1 MRGYLKTTGW
11 VFKLQAETT
20 TVGTHRDCD
29 LCLQNGGVEEHHAI
43 IEWSKSEPCF
53 VLSDLNSAHGTY
65 VNDCRIHNAA
75 VRLTPGDELHFGY
88 GGSTY
93 QLAVESPSMLPCPP
107 MNNRTACQK
116 SLQLKEE
123 PPLAPSPSSPSS
135 QLPLLPG
142 NTSVPVA
149 WVWGGSSVTPHPP
162 SRARPASAGAKRTG
176 QSNPSE
182 QQGTTS
188 CRPGSWTG
196 HTGSGPPQRTGAMA
210 SQSSQTMQH
219 LLQEKEERLLRLGD
233 ENSRL
238 AVFESESQRKDRVI
252 AGLRDETS
260 ALRHQLTQSQQ
271 TDQEIKHRLL
281 SLERDINDKR
291 EQIERLKEQMV
302 ELQRGSSEV
311 FRHTVTERDLK
322 MSNLRG
328 QMERLKRESSTASGL
343 VRSLQRD
350 LSSREKQALKLA
362 SEVDRLRQDIRHKD
376 IQLGATATKFS
387 KIIKK
392 HQEELL
398 NHEHEVIT
406 LKKNNERLEVTLRDK
421 QRLLEHQTT
430 ERDSLKNRLEKK
442 IGEQASMLAESEA
455 ERHTQ
460 QEKSK
465 AELELVQAQIE
476 HLRDQLLMMLPTEPS
491 DSISHDALSDQ
502 QVLEQ
507 VAELLGERESLM
519 SKVEELEGQ
528 LKEVRTEQER
538 AAEDT
543 ERLKSRLETC
553 QEACSAN
560 ALEKSMTSLQEESV
574 SPALAWVQA
583 SVLSIMATQLPLLH
597 SATQALLEAGID
609 ASHPTEGVLSGIRTL
624 VNEHQGYKVELQ
636 RLKVDLEELQ
646 ERDAKSRELQE
657 ILSITRE
664 ELVQQRQQMTV
675 AQHEEEARQKE
686 LEELNGELEALRQ
699 AQTTL
704 QQEAQT
710 QEAECCTRLE
720 EAGRREEEW
729 QDKVKEALEK
739 GAEEERER
747 YGVWEAEYRE
757 QVRQHAHTIV
767 ALEQRWVQSRQ
778 RAQEVEEE
786 REVLI
791 GQLRALEGSLESSR
805 PVRST
810 SPLETQ
816 TKQAPEVA
824 ALEGIITSLR
834 ADLAQSQLET
844 CSQGDLIVALSHDLA
859 AANARITDM
868 TGELS
873 EQQKLEL
880 EQLKALVVD
889 QRVQLSTL
897 TQKLMLMSQLVEQKG
912 EELEKVRD
920 ELRLCQVDLEKR
932 LRAKREMKEQR
943 TNPEQTQPVH
953 YSVVTCIPP
962 HTKDMATVTAPGEL
976 AKQGSKCRGYRH
988 EEVIQHQREAL
999 SEMRA
1004 RIGALEQTWPLKC
1017 FTQQGAPKKQAGNE
1031 AGKLSTQ
1038 KSAVSGWPLPGALGE
1053 ETLERTAR
1061 LDLSDALDLSERTY
1075 LDLARALCEALELS
1089 EGQLQGCVSLQHL
1102 PQEERAS
1109 LYSLRHADLELL
1121 RSRMALQHSQA
1132 QRRESLLQQQHREMT
1147 TLRESQA
1154 EGQQLQASLDTL
1166 RAELETESQES
1177 SLLREALRRTQS
1189 RLEQEIDL
1197 NTRAVKSRKAVSVE
1211 RIQRRSGKTASHSCV
1226 RTEAGDTA
1234 AAKTS
1239 SLLERLKKREY
1250 EVETLKRQLGKKEF
1264 SKMASKLELAIVQQ
1278 QPQQASPLT
1287 EPS

>member
-1 MRGYLKTTGW
+1 MRGYLKTSGW

-29 LCLQNGGVEEHHAI
+29 LCLQNGGVEEHHAL
-43 IEWSKSEPCF
+43 IEWSKSERSF

-93 QLAVESPSMLPCPP
+93 QLAVENPSTLPCPP
-107 MNNRTACQK
+107 KSIWTASQN
-116 SLQLKEE
+116 SLQLIEE
-123 PPLAPSPSSPSS
+123 PPLAQSPSSPSS

-142 NTSVPVA
+142 NTSAPVA
-149 WVWGGSSVTPHPP
+149 WVWGRSSVTPHPP
-162 SRARPASAGAKRTG
+162 SRARPASAGTKRTG
-176 QSNPSE
+176 QSIPSE

-188 CRPGSWTG
+188 RRPGSWTG
-196 HTGSGPPQRTGAMA
+196 HTGSGPPQRTGEMA
-210 SQSSQTMQH
+210 AESSQTMQH

-233 ENSRL
+233 EISRL

-252 AGLRDETS
+252 AGLRDEVS

-291 EQIERLKEQMV
+291 EQIERMKEQMV

-311 FRHTVTERDLK
+311 FRNSVTERDLK
-322 MSNLRG
+322 ISNLRG

-387 KIIKK
+387 KMSKK

-398 NHEHEVIT
+398 NHENEVMT
-406 LKKNNERLEVTLRDK
+406 LKKSIERLEVTLRDK

-430 ERDSLKNRLEKK
+430 DRDLLKNRLEKT
-442 IGEQASMLAESEA
+442 IGEQASMIAESEV

-460 QEKSK
+460 QKKSK
-465 AELELVQAQIE
+465 AELDLVQAQIE
-476 HLRDQLLMMLPTEPS
+476 HLRNQLLMMLPTEPS
-491 DSISHDALSDQ
+491 DSTSHDALSDQ

-519 SKVEELEGQ
+519 SKIEELEGQ
-528 LKEVRTEQER
+528 LKELMTEQEG
-538 AAEDT
+538 AAENT
-543 ERLKSRLETC
+543 ERLKSGLEIC

-560 ALEKSMTSLQEESV
+560 ALEKAMTSLQEESV
-574 SPALAWVQA
+574 SPALAWVKA
-583 SVLSIMATQLPLLH
+583 SVLSIMATQLPLLQ

-636 RLKVDLEELQ
+636 HLKSDLEELQ
-646 ERDAKSRELQE
+646 EREAKSRELQE
-657 ILSITRE
+657 LLSVTRE
-664 ELVQQRQQMTV
+664 ELGQQRQQMTV
-675 AQHEEEARQKE
+675 AQHEEEARKKE
-686 LEELNGELEALRQ
+686 LEELKGELEALRQ
-699 AQTTL
+699 AQTKL

-710 QEAECCTRLE
+710 QEAEWCTRLE

-729 QDKVKEALEK
+729 QDKVKEVL
-739 GAEEERER
+739 EEEKER

-786 REVLI
+786 RDALI
-791 GQLRALEGSLESSR
+791 GQLRALEGNLESSR
-805 PVRST
+805 PVMST

-816 TKQAPEVA
+816 TKQASEVA
-824 ALEGIITSLR
+824 ALEGNITSLR

-844 CSQGDLIVALSHDLA
+844 CNQGDLIVALSRDLA

-873 EQQKLEL
+873 EQQKLQL

-920 ELRLCQVDLEKR
+920 ELRLCQVDLEKS
-932 LRAKREMKEQR
+932 LRAEREMKEQR
-943 TNPEQTQPVH
+943 THPEQTQPVH
-953 YSVVTCIPP
+953 YSVVPCIPP
-962 HTKDMATVTAPGEL
+962 HTKEMATVTAPGEY
-976 AKQGSKCRGYRH
+976 AKKGSKSRGYRH
-988 EEVIQHQREAL
+988 KEVIQHQREAL
-999 SEMRA
+999 SEMRG
-1004 RIGALEQTWPLKC
+1004 RIGALEQTWPLKR
-1017 FTQQGAPKKQAGNE
+1017 FTQQGAPKKQAGSE
-1031 AGKLSTQ
+1031 ASKLSTPR
-1038 KSAVSGWPLPGALGE
+1038 SAVSGWPLPVALGE

-1109 LYSLRHADLELL
+1109 LASLRHADLELL
-1121 RSRMALQHSQA
+1121 RSCMALQHSQA
-1132 QRRESLLQQQHREMT
+1132 QRSETLLQQQHREMT

-1154 EGQQLQASLDTL
+1154 AGQQLQSRLDML
-1166 RAELETESQES
+1166 RTELETESQES
-1177 SLLREALRRTQS
+1177 SLLREALRHTQS
-1189 RLEQEIDL
+1189 RLEHEIDV

-1211 RIQRRSGKTASHSCV
+1211 KVQRRSGKTASHSCV
-1226 RTEAGDTA
+1226 RTEAGDKAT
-1234 AAKTS
+1234 AKTS

-1264 SKMASKLELAIVQQ
+1264 GKMASKLELTIVQQ
-1278 QPQQASPLT
+1278 QPQQAPPLT
-1287 EPS
+1287 ESS

>member
-29 LCLQNGGVEEHHAI
+29 LCLQNGGVEEHHAL

-107 MNNRTACQK
+107 KSIWTASQN
-116 SLQLKEE
+116 SLQLIEE
-123 PPLAPSPSSPSS
+123 PPLAQSPSSPTS

-142 NTSVPVA
+142 NTSAPVA
-149 WVWGGSSVTPHPP
+149 WVWGQSSVTPHPP
-162 SRARPASAGAKRTG
+162 SRARPASAGTKRTG
-176 QSNPSE
+176 QSIPSE

-188 CRPGSWTG
+188 RSWTG
-196 HTGSGPPQRTGAMA
+196 HTGSGAPQRTGAMA
-210 SQSSQTMQH
+210 SESSQTMQH
-219 LLQEKEERLLRLGD
+219 LLQEKEERLLRIGD
-233 ENSRL
+233 EISRL

-252 AGLRDETS
+252 AGLRDEVS

-291 EQIERLKEQMV
+291 EQIQRMKEQMV

-311 FRHTVTERDLK
+311 FRHSVTERDLK
-322 MSNLRG
+322 ISNLRG

-350 LSSREKQALKLA
+350 LSLREKQALKLA

-387 KIIKK
+387 KMSKK

-398 NHEHEVIT
+398 NHENEVMT
-406 LKKNNERLEVTLRDK
+406 LKKSIERLEVALRDK

-430 ERDSLKNRLEKK
+430 ERDLLKNRLEKK
-442 IGEQASMLAESEA
+442 IGEQASMFAESEA

-460 QEKSK
+460 QKKSK
-465 AELELVQAQIE
+465 AELDLLQEQIE

-491 DSISHDALSDQ
+491 DSTSHDALSDQ

-519 SKVEELEGQ
+519 SKLEELEGQ
-528 LKEVRTEQER
+528 LKELMTEQEG

-560 ALEKSMTSLQEESV
+560 ALEKAMTSLQEESV
-574 SPALAWVQA
+574 SPALAWVKA
-583 SVLSIMATQLPLLH
+583 SVLSIMATQLPLLQ

-609 ASHPTEGVLSGIRTL
+609 ASHLTEGVLSGIRTL
-624 VNEHQGYKVELQ
+624 VNEHQGYTVELQ

-646 ERDAKSRELQE
+646 EREAKSRELQE
-657 ILSITRE
+657 LLSITRE

-675 AQHEEEARQKE
+675 AQHEEEARKKE
-686 LEELNGELEALRQ
+686 LEELKEELEALRQ
-699 AQTTL
+699 AQTKL

-710 QEAECCTRLE
+710 QEAEWCTRLE

-729 QDKVKEALEK
+729 QDKVKEVL
-739 GAEEERER
+739 EEEKER
-747 YGVWEAEYRE
+747 YRVWETEYRE

-767 ALEQRWVQSRQ
+767 ALEQRCVQSRQ
-778 RAQEVEEE
+778 RAQELEEE
-786 REVLI
+786 REALI
-791 GQLRALEGSLESSR
+791 GQLRALEGNLESSR
-805 PVRST
+805 PVMST

-816 TKQAPEVA
+816 TKQASEVA
-824 ALEGIITSLR
+824 ALEGNITSLR

-844 CSQGDLIVALSHDLA
+844 CSQGDLIVALSRDLA

-873 EQQKLEL
+873 EQQKLQL

-920 ELRLCQVDLEKR
+920 ELRLCQVDLEKS
-932 LRAKREMKEQR
+932 LRAEREMKEQR

-953 YSVVTCIPP
+953 YSVVSCIPP
-962 HTKDMATVTAPGEL
+962 HTKSA
-976 AKQGSKCRGYRH
+976 
-988 EEVIQHQREAL
+988 
-999 SEMRA
+999 
-1004 RIGALEQTWPLKC
+1004 WPLH
-1017 FTQQGAPKKQAGNE
+1017 
-1031 AGKLSTQ
+1031 
-1038 KSAVSGWPLPGALGE
+1038 GALGE

-1109 LYSLRHADLELL
+1109 LASLRHADLELL
-1121 RSRMALQHSQA
+1121 RSCMALQHSQA
-1132 QRRESLLQQQHREMT
+1132 QRSETLLQQQHREMT

-1154 EGQQLQASLDTL
+1154 AGQQLQSRLDML
-1166 RAELETESQES
+1166 RTELETESQES
-1177 SLLREALRRTQS
+1177 CLLREALRHTQS
-1189 RLEQEIDL
+1189 RLEHEIDL

-1211 RIQRRSGKTASHSCV
+1211 KVQRRSGKTASHSCV
-1226 RTEAGDTA
+1226 RTEAGDKAT
-1234 AAKTS
+1234 AKTS

-1264 SKMASKLELAIVQQ
+1264 GKMASKLELAIVQQ
-1278 QPQQASPLT
+1278 QPQQAPPLT

>member
-1 MRGYLKTTGW
+1 MKGYLKTTGW

-29 LCLQNGGVEEHHAI
+29 LCLQNGGVEEHHAL

-107 MNNRTACQK
+107 KSIWTANQN
-116 SLQLKEE
+116 SLQLIEE
-123 PPLAPSPSSPSS
+123 PPLAQSPSSPTS

-142 NTSVPVA
+142 NTSAPVA
-149 WVWGGSSVTPHPP
+149 WVWGQSSVTPHPP
-162 SRARPASAGAKRTG
+162 SRARPASAGTKRTG
-176 QSNPSE
+176 QSIPSE

-188 CRPGSWTG
+188 RRPGSWTG
-196 HTGSGPPQRTGAMA
+196 HTGSGAPQRTGAIA
-210 SQSSQTMQH
+210 SESFQTMQH
-219 LLQEKEERLLRLGD
+219 LLQEKEERLLRIGD
-233 ENSRL
+233 EISRL

-252 AGLRDETS
+252 AGLRDEVS

-291 EQIERLKEQMV
+291 EQIQRMKEQMV

-311 FRHTVTERDLK
+311 FRHSVTERDLK
-322 MSNLRG
+322 ISNLRG

-350 LSSREKQALKLA
+350 LSLREKQALKLA

-387 KIIKK
+387 KMSKK

-398 NHEHEVIT
+398 NHENEVMT
-406 LKKNNERLEVTLRDK
+406 LKKSIERLEVALRDK

-430 ERDSLKNRLEKK
+430 ERDLLKNRLEKK
-442 IGEQASMLAESEA
+442 IGEQASMFAESEA

-460 QEKSK
+460 QKKSK
-465 AELELVQAQIE
+465 AELDLVQEQIE

-491 DSISHDALSDQ
+491 DSTFHDTLSDQ

-519 SKVEELEGQ
+519 SKLEELEGQ
-528 LKEVRTEQER
+528 LKELMTEQEG

-560 ALEKSMTSLQEESV
+560 ALEKAMTSLQEESV
-574 SPALAWVQA
+574 SPALAWVKA
-583 SVLSIMATQLPLLH
+583 SVLSIMATQLPLLQ

-609 ASHPTEGVLSGIRTL
+609 ASHLTEGVLSGIRTL
-624 VNEHQGYKVELQ
+624 VNEHQGYTVELQ
-636 RLKVDLEELQ
+636 RLKIDLEELQ
-646 ERDAKSRELQE
+646 EREAKSRELQE
-657 ILSITRE
+657 LLSITRE

-675 AQHEEEARQKE
+675 AQHEEEARKKE
-686 LEELNGELEALRQ
+686 LEELKEELEALRQ
-699 AQTTL
+699 AQTKL
-704 QQEAQT
+704 KQEAQT
-710 QEAECCTRLE
+710 QEAEWCTRLE
-720 EAGRREEEW
+720 EAGRRKEEW
-729 QDKVKEALEK
+729 QDKVKEVL
-739 GAEEERER
+739 EEEKER
-747 YGVWEAEYRE
+747 YRVWEAEYRE

-767 ALEQRWVQSRQ
+767 AMEQRCVQSRQ
-778 RAQEVEEE
+778 RAQELEEE
-786 REVLI
+786 REALI
-791 GQLRALEGSLESSR
+791 GQLRALEGNLESSR
-805 PVRST
+805 PVMST

-816 TKQAPEVA
+816 TKQASEVA
-824 ALEGIITSLR
+824 ALEGNITSLR

-844 CSQGDLIVALSHDLA
+844 CSQGDLIVALSRDLA

-873 EQQKLEL
+873 EQQKLQL

-920 ELRLCQVDLEKR
+920 ELRLCQVDLEKS
-932 LRAKREMKEQR
+932 LRAEREMKEQR

-953 YSVVTCIPP
+953 YSVVSCIPP
-962 HTKDMATVTAPGEL
+962 HTKEMATVTAPGEY
-976 AKQGSKCRGYRH
+976 AKQGSKSRGYRH
-988 EEVIQHQREAL
+988 KEVIQHQREAL

-1004 RIGALEQTWPLKC
+1004 RIRALEQTWPLKR
-1017 FTQQGAPKKQAGNE
+1017 FTQQGAPKKQAGSE
-1031 AGKLSTQ
+1031 TSKLSTPR
-1038 KSAVSGWPLPGALGE
+1038 SAVSAWPLHGALGE

-1109 LYSLRHADLELL
+1109 LASLRHADLELL
-1121 RSRMALQHSQA
+1121 RSCMALQHSQA
-1132 QRRESLLQQQHREMT
+1132 QRRETLLQQQHREMT

-1154 EGQQLQASLDTL
+1154 AGQQLQSRLDML
-1166 RAELETESQES
+1166 RTELETESQES
-1177 SLLREALRRTQS
+1177 CLLREALRHTQS
-1189 RLEQEIDL
+1189 RLEHEIDL

-1211 RIQRRSGKTASHSCV
+1211 KVQRRSGKTASHSCV
-1226 RTEAGDTA
+1226 RTEAGDKAT
-1234 AAKTS
+1234 AKTS

-1264 SKMASKLELAIVQQ
+1264 GKMASKLELAIVQQ
-1278 QPQQASPLT
+1278 QPQQAPPLT